1 MSTSSFEADWRQ
13 SNGSAII
20 DLSGEINRSSEDALN
35 SAYSEAVQGGAGSI
49 LLNFVQVDYINST
62 GIAVIVGLL
71 ARARKDSRTVVAYG
85 LSEHYRGIFEITRL
99 SDFMMIFDAEE
110 DAVAEAP
117 AQLR

>member
-20 DLSGEINRSSEDALN
+20 DLSGEINRSSEEALN
-35 SAYSEAVQGGAGSI
+35 SAYADAVQGGATSI

-71 ARARKDSRTVVAYG
+71 ARARADARTVVAYG
-85 LSEHYRGIFEITRL
+85 LSDHYRGIFEITRL
-99 SDFMMIFDAEE
+99 SDFMRIFDAEE
-110 DAVAEAP
+110 DAMSETP
-117 AQLR
+117 AKI

>member
-13 SNGSAII
+13 RNGSAII

-35 SAYSEAVQGGAGSI
+35 SAYSDAIQGGATSI

-71 ARARKDSRTVVAYG
+71 ARARADARTVMAYG
-85 LSEHYRGIFEITRL
+85 LSDHYRGIFEITRL
-99 SDFMMIFDAEE
+99 SDFMPIFDAEE
-110 DAVAEAP
+110 DAVSEAP
-117 AQLR
+117 AKI